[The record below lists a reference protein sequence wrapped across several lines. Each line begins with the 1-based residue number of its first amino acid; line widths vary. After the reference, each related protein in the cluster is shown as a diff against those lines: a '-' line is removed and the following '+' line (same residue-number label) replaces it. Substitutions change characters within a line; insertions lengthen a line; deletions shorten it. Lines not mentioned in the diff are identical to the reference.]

1 MRTWLAGA
9 LLALVGLHPAVR
21 GSEVLEVHHQNGA
34 LASREALVGGQREGL
49 YQTWWPNGRLRS
61 QAHYV
66 AGAYHGEY
74 RTWRENGRPYERRT
88 YADGRESG
96 VQQSWDEQG
105 ALYLNYE
112 VRHGRRY
119 GFVNAYPCAPAT
131 MGGLALRGGSR

>member
-1 MRTWLAGA
+1 MRAWLTVAMLVVAGIR
-9 LLALVGLHPAVR
+9 LGITSGEVVEVRHP
-21 GSEVLEVHHQNGA
+21 NGV
-34 LASREALVGGQREGL
+34 LASREVLVGGQREGL
-49 YQTWWPNGRLRS
+49 YQTWWPNGRPRS
-61 QAHYV
+61 QARYV

-74 RTWRENGRPYERRT
+74 RTWREDGRPYERRT

-119 GFVNAYPCAPAT
+119 GYVNAYPCAPAT
-131 MGGLALRGGSR
+131 MGGLAPRGGSR